1 MPFLAPPSRPAAFRS
16 VTFTLTL
23 LALAGSAPAQTAYL
37 PAVGEV
43 VARPLYSYQRATDF
57 YALGDTEFTLPDPLE
72 QHTARVDLDYG
83 LAPGWAL
90 DASFGWSTVIYDE
103 TQPPFLGISLLED
116 GETRQSG
123 LIDTRLGVRRV
134 VLDEFASMNE
144 YAPTVALRAGAII
157 QGTYD
162 TGFINAVGDGA
173 SGVEFGVLAAKSLVA
188 TGTTFFGDLVWR
200 GYTEDVP
207 DAVEA
212 SLGVSQQV
220 QAASL
225 TLGIRHLHS
234 LNGPDILGPG
244 FTSLESFSDVKEV
257 NTSLELGLSIP
268 VGPVTAG
275 LGYAW
280 TIDGANTPKKHVVAL
295 SATTGF

>member
-1 MPFLAPPSRPAAFRS
+1 MPAFAPPSPPAAFRS
-16 VTFTLTL
+16 ASLTL
-23 LALAGSAPAQTAYL
+23 FALAFAGSALAQSAYL
-37 PAVGEV
+37 PAVGKV

-57 YALGDTEFTLPDPLE
+57 YALGDTQFTLSDPLE
-72 QHTARVDLDYG
+72 QHTARLDLDYG
-83 LAPGWAL
+83 ITPDWAL
-90 DASFGWSTVIYDE
+90 DASFGWSAVIYDE
-103 TQPPFLGISLLED
+103 PQPPRLGISLLEGGD
-116 GETRQSG
+116 IRRSG

-134 VLDEFASMNE
+134 VQDEFASMSE
-144 YAPTVALRAGAII
+144 FAPTVALRAGAII
-157 QGTYD
+157 QGAYD

-173 SGVEFGVLAAKSLVA
+173 SGVELGLLAAKSLAA
-188 TGTTFFGDLVWR
+188 TGTAFFGDLVWR
-200 GYTEDVP
+200 GYSEDVP

-220 QAASL
+220 QSTTI

-234 LNGPDILGPG
+234 LDGPDILGPG

-257 NTSLELGLSIP
+257 NTSLEVGLSVP

-295 SATTGF
+295 SATTEF